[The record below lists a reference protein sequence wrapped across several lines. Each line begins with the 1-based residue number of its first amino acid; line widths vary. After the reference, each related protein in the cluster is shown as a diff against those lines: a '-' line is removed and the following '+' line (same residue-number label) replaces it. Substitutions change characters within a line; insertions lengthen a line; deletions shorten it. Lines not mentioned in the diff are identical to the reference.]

1 MGENTVYQKIIYTDI
16 HARQIDRLGQK
27 MAAMPF
33 PVPVPNVGQII
44 VAAILRLS
52 RDLTSGTELSAAQVR
67 RWQALYPD
75 GRGVGGKK
83 TRTFHVNLTPEAD
96 AGVNAIGAYLE
107 SRFSDRTLPNL
118 KTTRGKLNGQLVCA
132 FAVYY
137 ALEVTGEGLD

>member
-1 MGENTVYQKIIYTDI
+1 MTENTVYQKIVYTDT
-16 HARQIDRLGQK
+16 HAEQIERLGQK
-27 MAAMPF
+27 LAAQPF

-52 RDLTSGTELSAAQVR
+52 RDLASGTELSAAQIR
-67 RWQALYPD
+67 RWRALYPD
-75 GRGVGGKK
+75 GRGVGGVK
-83 TRTFHVNLTPEAD
+83 TPTRHVNITEA
-96 AGVNAIGAYLE
+96 AEEGVNAIGAYLE
-107 SRFSDRTLPNL
+107 SRFSERTLPNL